1 MGIFSMYPYYLCFL
15 WPKSYQNAPLLSD
28 DNFNDDCNPENFL
41 VSLSTE
47 PQEVK
52 DEFGDTKSS
61 LNESDTIS
69 DENKFLNQIESGH
82 EGDKPFK
89 CKLCDVMFTRISSLK
104 ARLYMISWLLWSI

>member
-1 MGIFSMYPYYLCFL
+1 MTYFTYYLCLL